1 MEAEHPSALVA
12 LAVPRRPDG
21 SRRGRVQLYRRQSCR
36 EHRKRIVHAIGVALA
51 NFGALQV
58 GITNISRTWRVGPP
72 VSISEVV
79 GTSDVGN
86 CGPVHAA
93 LGYRSIAGS
102 SALPGLG
109 IAITDRY
116 HSSRLAVRELPAKE
130 QPGHGLFVTDGD
142 SSTCACTRYPPFCAG
157 ILGQQAGVEDAP
169 YQVILERQWR
179 AGIRGC
185 PLICWAGHCCA
196 GPGGDE
202 PCRLVRECTPS
213 LS

>member
-1 MEAEHPSALVA
+1 M
-12 LAVPRRPDG
+12 
-21 SRRGRVQLYRRQSCR
+21 
-36 EHRKRIVHAIGVALA
+36 HAIGVALA

-130 QPGHGLFVTDGD
+130 QPGHGGFVTDGD
-142 SSTCACTRYPPFCAG
+142 SSTCPLHAISAVLRGNPGSASWRRGRAISGHSGASMACRYSWLPVDL
-157 ILGQQAGVEDAP
+157 LGRS
-169 YQVILERQWR
+169 L
-179 AGIRGC
+179 
-185 PLICWAGHCCA
+185 LCWA
-196 GPGGDE
+196 
-202 PCRLVRECTPS
+202 RR
-213 LS
+213 